1 MNSKN
6 KDMKIEKFQK
16 TNRELEKITQ
26 QKHELEEQMLELRR
40 QIRNSERKLKGM
52 NRSDEW
58 RKRNHMLIEYG
69 ALIEIAKLIGEN
81 KSLLLGYLLNFHK
94 LSDNEKQNLKINGI
108 IEFEARKKKKEK
120 IKREMQKNREENL
133 KESDKD
139 ECGR

>member
-6 KDMKIEKFQK
+6 KNMKIEKFQK

-26 QKHELEEQMLELRR
+26 QKYELEEQMLELRR
-40 QIRNSERKLKGM
+40 QIRNSERKLNGM
-52 NRSDEW
+52 NRSEEW

-139 ECGR
+139 E

>member
-6 KDMKIEKFQK
+6 KNMKIEKFQK
-16 TNRELEKITQ
+16 TNRKLEKITR
-26 QKHELEEQMLELRR
+26 QKYELEEQMLELRR
-40 QIRNSERKLKGM
+40 QIRNSERKLNGM
-52 NRSDEW
+52 NRSEEW

-120 IKREMQKNREENL
+120 IKREMEKNREENL

-139 ECGR
+139 E

>member
-1 MNSKN
+1 
-6 KDMKIEKFQK
+6 MKIEKFQK

-26 QKHELEEQMLELRR
+26 QKYELEEQMLELRR
-40 QIRNSERKLKGM
+40 QIRNSERKLNGM
-52 NRSDEW
+52 NRSEEW
-58 RKRNHMLIEYG
+58 RKRNHILIEYG

-81 KSLLLGYLLNFHK
+81 KALLLGYLLKFHK
-94 LSDNEKQNLKINGI
+94 LSENEKQNLKINGI

-139 ECGR
+139 E

>member
-6 KDMKIEKFQK
+6 KNMKIEKFQK

-26 QKHELEEQMLELRR
+26 QKYELEEQMLELRR
-40 QIRNSERKLKGM
+40 QIRNSERKLNGM

-81 KSLLLGYLLNFHK
+81 KALLLGYLLKFHK
-94 LSDNEKQNLKINGI
+94 LSENEKQNLKINGI
-108 IEFEARKKKKEK
+108 IEFEARKNKKEK

-133 KESDKD
+133 KESDED
-139 ECGR
+139 E

>member
-1 MNSKN
+1 
-6 KDMKIEKFQK
+6 MKIEKFQK

-26 QKHELEEQMLELRR
+26 QKYELEEQMLELRR
-40 QIRNSERKLKGM
+40 QIRNSERKLNGM
-52 NRSDEW
+52 NRSEEW

-81 KSLLLGYLLNFHK
+81 KALLLGYLLKFHK
-94 LSDNEKQNLKINGI
+94 LSENEKQNLKINGI

-133 KESDKD
+133 KESDED
-139 ECGR
+139 E

>member
-6 KDMKIEKFQK
+6 NKTEIEKFQK
-16 TNRELEKITQ
+16 VNRELKKITQ
-26 QKHELEEQMLELRR
+26 QKHELEEHMLELRR
-40 QIRNSERKLKGM
+40 QIRNSERKLNGM

-58 RKRNHMLIEYG
+58 RKRNHILIEYG

-81 KSLLLGYLLNFHK
+81 KALLLGYRLKFHK
-94 LSDNEKQNLKINGI
+94 LSENEKQNLKINGI

-120 IKREMQKNREENL
+120 IKREMEKNREENL

-139 ECGR
+139 E

>member
-6 KDMKIEKFQK
+6 KNIKIEKFQK

-26 QKHELEEQMLELRR
+26 QTDEREEQMLELRR
-40 QIRNSERKLKGM
+40 QIRNSERKLNGM
-52 NRSDEW
+52 NRSEEW
-58 RKRNHMLIEYG
+58 RKRNHILIEYG

-81 KSLLLGYLLNFHK
+81 KALLLGYLLKFHK
-94 LSDNEKQNLKINGI
+94 LSENEKQNLKINGI

-139 ECGR
+139 E

>member
-6 KDMKIEKFQK
+6 KDIKIKKFQK

-120 IKREMQKNREENL
+120 IKREMQK
-133 KESDKD
+133 KQ
-139 ECGR
+139 GRKPEGK

>member
-6 KDMKIEKFQK
+6 KNMKIEKFQK

-120 IKREMQKNREENL
+120 IKRELEKNREENL

-139 ECGR
+139 E

>member
-6 KDMKIEKFQK
+6 KNMKIEKFQK

-120 IKREMQKNREENL
+120 I
-133 KESDKD
+133 
-139 ECGR
+139 

>member
-6 KDMKIEKFQK
+6 NKTEIEKFQK
-16 TNRELEKITQ
+16 VNRELKKITQ
-26 QKHELEEQMLELRR
+26 QKYELEEHMLELRR
-40 QIRNSERKLKGM
+40 QIRNSERKLNGM

-81 KSLLLGYLLNFHK
+81 KALLLGYLLKFHK
-94 LSDNEKQNLKINGI
+94 LSENEKQNLKINGI
-108 IEFEARKKKKEK
+108 IEFESRKNKKEK

-133 KESDKD
+133 KESD
-139 ECGR
+139 ENE

>member
-6 KDMKIEKFQK
+6 NKTEIEKFQK
-16 TNRELEKITQ
+16 VNRELKKITQ
-26 QKHELEEQMLELRR
+26 QKHELEEHMLELRR
-40 QIRNSERKLKGM
+40 QIRNSERKLNGM

-58 RKRNHMLIEYG
+58 RKRNHILIEYG

-81 KSLLLGYLLNFHK
+81 KALLLGYLLKFHK
-94 LSDNEKQNLKINGI
+94 LSENEKQNLKINGI

-133 KESDKD
+133 KESDED
-139 ECGR
+139 E

>member
-40 QIRNSERKLKGM
+40 QIRNSERRLKGM

-133 KESDKD
+133 KESDED
-139 ECGR
+139 E

>member
-6 KDMKIEKFQK
+6 KNMKIEKFQK
-16 TNRELEKITQ
+16 TNRELKKITQ

-81 KSLLLGYLLNFHK
+81 KSLLLGYLLKFHK
-94 LSDNEKQNLKINGI
+94 LSDNEKQNLIINGI

-139 ECGR
+139 E

>member
-6 KDMKIEKFQK
+6 KNMKIEKFQK

-26 QKHELEEQMLELRR
+26 QKYELEEQMLELRR
-40 QIRNSERKLKGM
+40 QIRNSERKLNGM
-52 NRSDEW
+52 NRSEEW

-81 KSLLLGYLLNFHK
+81 KALLLGYLLKFHK
-94 LSDNEKQNLKINGI
+94 LSENEKQNLKINGI
-108 IEFEARKKKKEK
+108 IEFEARKNKKEK
-120 IKREMQKNREENL
+120 VKREMQKNREENL

-139 ECGR
+139 E

>member
-6 KDMKIEKFQK
+6 NKTEIEKFQK
-16 TNRELEKITQ
+16 VNRELKKITQ
-26 QKHELEEQMLELRR
+26 QKHELEEHMLELRR
-40 QIRNSERKLKGM
+40 QIRNSERKLNGM

-58 RKRNHMLIEYG
+58 RKRNHILIEYG

-81 KSLLLGYLLNFHK
+81 KALLLGYLLKFHK
-94 LSDNEKQNLKINGI
+94 LSENEKQNLKINGI

-139 ECGR
+139 E

>member
-6 KDMKIEKFQK
+6 KNMKIEKFQK

-40 QIRNSERKLKGM
+40 QIRNSERKLNGM

-81 KSLLLGYLLNFHK
+81 KALLLGYLLKFHK
-94 LSDNEKQNLKINGI
+94 LSENEKQNLKINGI
-108 IEFEARKKKKEK
+108 IEFEARKNKKEK

-133 KESDKD
+133 KESDED
-139 ECGR
+139 E

>member
-6 KDMKIEKFQK
+6 KNMKIEKFQK

-40 QIRNSERKLKGM
+40 QIRNSERKLNGM
-52 NRSDEW
+52 NRSEEW
-58 RKRNHMLIEYG
+58 RKRNHTLIEYG

-81 KSLLLGYLLNFHK
+81 KALLLGYLLNFHK
-94 LSDNEKQNLKINGI
+94 LNDNEKQNLKINGI
-108 IEFEARKKKKEK
+108 IEFESRKNKKEK

-133 KESDKD
+133 KESD
-139 ECGR
+139 ENE

>member
-6 KDMKIEKFQK
+6 KNIKIEKFQK

-40 QIRNSERKLKGM
+40 QIRNSERKLNGM
-52 NRSDEW
+52 NRSEEW
-58 RKRNHMLIEYG
+58 RKRNHTLIEYG

-81 KSLLLGYLLNFHK
+81 KALLLGYLLNFHK
-94 LSDNEKQNLKINGI
+94 LNDNEKQNLKINGI
-108 IEFEARKKKKEK
+108 IEFESRKNKKEK

-133 KESDKD
+133 KESD
-139 ECGR
+139 ENE